1 MSAVKEYRY
10 PHSNVFYRRLRQS
23 YPLIVRG
30 EGCRLY
36 DEDGKSYLDACS
48 GAYVAGMGH
57 GVAAAADAVAA
68 QARRL
73 GYVNGTAFTPPPV
86 EELAS
91 DIAGRCAAG
100 LDKVFFLCSGTDVV
114 EAALK
119 LARQHWTESGRPEK
133 RKIIALTPSYH
144 GSTIL
149 ALSASGRRQY
159 KSHFSGWMI
168 DFPKIPAP
176 YPYRQEP
183 NHPALTGEALEKRIL
198 REGAETVAAFIG
210 EPIGGSSTGASVPPA
225 DYWKRVREIC
235 DKHEVLFIA
244 DEVLTGVGRTGRWS
258 ALEHY
263 GATPDIQLF
272 AKGLTGG
279 YGALAALVTS
289 ERVLDPIAAG
299 TGALLH
305 NQTFSHHPIMC
316 AAALAALRY
325 YDEHQLFARAAKMG
339 EVMHEKL
346 KALLDH
352 PNIGDVRGR
361 GLLAGIEFVS
371 DKKTKKPFPRG
382 LQMAETF
389 QAAAREIGLVVWV
402 STAQADGT
410 DGDLAMIAPPFV
422 VSEEEIDEIVRLF
435 RTALDAAI
443 NTIGVRV
450 N

>member
-1 MSAVKEYRY
+1 MSVDKEHRY

-30 EGCRLY
+30 EGCRLF

-57 GVAAAADAVAA
+57 GVAVVADAVAA
-68 QARRL
+68 QARKL
-73 GYVNGTAFTPPPV
+73 GYVNGTAFTHHPV
-86 EELAS
+86 EELATEIS
-91 DIAGRCAAG
+91 KRCAEG

-114 EAALK
+114 EASLK
-119 LARQHWTESGRPEK
+119 LARQYWAETGRPEK
-133 RKIIALTPSYH
+133 QKIIALTPSYH

-159 KSHFSGWMI
+159 KSYFSGWLI

-183 NHPALTGEALEKRIL
+183 GHPALTGEALEKRIL
-198 REGAETVAAFIG
+198 REGAENVAAFIA
-210 EPIGGSSTGASVPPA
+210 EPIGGSSTGATVPPA
-225 DYWKRVREIC
+225 DYWKRVRELC
-235 DKHEVLFIA
+235 DKHEILFIA
-244 DEVLTGVGRTGRWS
+244 DEVLTGVGRTGAWS
-258 ALEHY
+258 ALEAY
-263 GATPDIQLF
+263 GVAPDIHLF
-272 AKGLTGG
+272 AKGLAGG

-289 ERVLDPIAAG
+289 TRVLDPIAAG

-325 YDEHQLFARAAKMG
+325 YDEHKLFERAAKMG
-339 EVMHEKL
+339 KLMHEKL
-346 KALLDH
+346 KVLLDH
-352 PNIGDVRGR
+352 PNVGDVRGR

-371 DKKTKKPFPRG
+371 DKKSKKPFPRS

-402 STAQADGT
+402 NSGQVDGT
-410 DGDLAMIAPPFV
+410 DGDLAMIAPPYI
-422 VSEEEIDEIVRLF
+422 VSEEELDEIVRLF
-435 RTALDAAI
+435 RTALDAAL
-443 NTIGVRV
+443 NSLEVKS
-450 N
+450 